1 MWTAKYATSAR
12 TTRAWKSSWDIIGG
26 ATAWGVAAALFGVA
40 SAGILSAVA
49 AVAAV
54 LAGVAIWAAAD
65 IQRVLSSYPNRG
77 VKLTVYVYGRIS
89 ITRQ

>member
-1 MWTAKYATSAR
+1 MWTTKYATSAR
-12 TTRAWKSSWDIIGG
+12 TTRAWKFSWDIIGG

-40 SAGILSAVA
+40 SAGILA

-54 LAGVAIWAAAD
+54 LAGVATWVAVS

>member
-49 AVAAV
+49 AV